1 MKQPVI
7 IKFAKTVNRNS
18 VESNLE
24 NQRFSL
30 EAFGEDLESE
40 LKISEELK
48 ITNIENNNI
57 AKALICKICQKTFPD
72 ATKLE
77 NNIVNEH
84 LEKEVCGE
92 QLKRPKCNF
101 CQKSFSKKCGLTRHA
116 SCQTSSFESR
126 TGDLPNL

>member
-40 LKISEELK
+40 LQISEELK
-48 ITNIENNNI
+48 IFNNKNNDV
-57 AKALICKICQKTFPD
+57 AKALICKICQKTFSD

-77 NNIVNEH
+77 NHVKNEH
-84 LEKEVCGE
+84 LEK
-92 QLKRPKCNF
+92 
-101 CQKSFSKKCGLTRHA
+101 
-116 SCQTSSFESR
+116 
-126 TGDLPNL
+126 